1 MLFATVFRYENK
13 EKIPEIRPSH
23 REYLAKLHE
32 EGKLHAAGPFTDD
45 SGSLI
50 IYEVETEQEAKELI
64 EADPFHEAGIFASYA
79 IKPWKQV
86 Y

>member
-1 MLFATVFRYENK
+1 MLFATVFRYDNK
-13 EKIPEIRPSH
+13 EKISEIRPDH
-23 REYLAKLHE
+23 REYLGNLHAQ
-32 EGKLHAAGPFTDD
+32 GKLHTAGPFTDD

-50 IYEVETEQEAKELI
+50 VYDVETEQEAIDLI

-86 Y
+86 F

>member
-13 EKIPEIRPSH
+13 EKIGEVRPAH
-23 REYLAKLHE
+23 REYLGKLHE
-32 EGKLHAAGPFTDD
+32 EGKLHTAGPFTDD

-50 IYEVETEQEAKELI
+50 VYDVETEQEAKDII

-86 Y
+86 F

>member
-13 EKIPEIRPSH
+13 EKIPEIRPAH
-23 REYLAKLHE
+23 REYLGKLHA
-32 EGKLHAAGPFTDD
+32 EGKLHTAGPFTDD

-50 IYEVETEQEAKELI
+50 VYDVETEQEAKDLI
-64 EADPFHEAGIFASYA
+64 EADPFHEEGIFASYA

-86 Y
+86 F

>member
-1 MLFATVFRYENK
+1 MKFATVFRYENK
-13 EKIPEIRPSH
+13 DKISEVRPVH
-23 REYLAKLHE
+23 REYLGKLHA
-32 EGKLHAAGPFTDD
+32 EGKLHTAGPFTDD

-50 IYEVETEQEAKELI
+50 VYEVETEQEVKELI
-64 EADPFHEAGIFASYA
+64 ENDPFHEAGIFASYA

>member
-23 REYLAKLHE
+23 REYLAKLHG

>member
-1 MLFATVFRYENK
+1 MKFATVFRYENK
-13 EKIPEIRPSH
+13 DKIADVRPQH
-23 REYLAKLHE
+23 REYLGKLHA
-32 EGKLHAAGPFTDD
+32 EGKLHTAGPFTDD

-50 IYEVETEQEAKELI
+50 VYEVETEQEARDLI

-86 Y
+86 F